1 VRDQLLYLIKKDFL
15 KYDGTTLF
23 FLPEATPPPR
33 GSNHAP
39 IDTLP
44 TLPLGAEPRSV
55 DHAACTRSMEDGSA
69 RSRVACTVG
78 IAPQRIVQ
86 NIERSKIE

>member
-1 VRDQLLYLIKKDFL
+1 
-15 KYDGTTLF
+15 
-23 FLPEATPPPR
+23 
-33 GSNHAP
+33 
-39 IDTLP
+39 
-44 TLPLGAEPRSV
+44 
-55 DHAACTRSMEDGSA
+55 MEDGSA